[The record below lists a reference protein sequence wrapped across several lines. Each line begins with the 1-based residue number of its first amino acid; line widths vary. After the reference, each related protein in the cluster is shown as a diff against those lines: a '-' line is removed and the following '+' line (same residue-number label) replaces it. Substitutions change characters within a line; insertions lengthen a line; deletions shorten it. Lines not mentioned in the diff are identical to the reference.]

1 MFSKPLL
8 DKIHSLV
15 DPKDLLNQNV
25 KIKNII
31 DPYDNSNLLFY
42 ARGSEDILALLE
54 QGINLQHRNVFGRN
68 ALWNYNYLLNKK
80 IEEEIITTLLEQGI
94 DSGITCHKGG
104 SILSSLAFFK
114 HPDIFMNNKH
124 YFKNKDVYIHSF
136 YSLTENKLQEGIRS
150 LIQNGFKVRLG
161 SYIDVDIKPAND
173 FGRLQQFLPKEEI
186 NSLLAGNAKQESCY
200 LSIIE
205 FLKETFPEQ
214 LRFVNFVYTDME
226 NHKKVSVHSFNE
238 YHQSLEKSQL
248 EWSQKHESKP
258 QPENKK
264 SFLTIVK

>member
-8 DKIHSLV
+8 DKIHTLV
-15 DPKDLLNQNV
+15 NPKDLLNQTV
-25 KIKNII
+25 EIKNII
-31 DPYDNSNLLFY
+31 DPYDSSNLLFY
-42 ARGSEDILALLE
+42 ARGKEDVLALLE
-54 QGINLQHRNVFGRN
+54 QGVNLQHRNIFGRN

-94 DSGITCHKGG
+94 NSEITCHKGG
-104 SILSSLAFFK
+104 TILSSLAFFK
-114 HPDIFMNNKH
+114 HPQIFMDNKK
-124 YFKNKDVYIHSF
+124 YFQNKDVYLHSF
-136 YSLTENKLQEGIRS
+136 YSLSDGKFQEAINL
-150 LIQNGFKVRLG
+150 LIEHNFNIRLG
-161 SYIDVDIKPAND
+161 SYIDVDVKPAND
-173 FGRLQQFLPKEEI
+173 FGRLQDFLPKEEI
-186 NSLLAGNAKQESCY
+186 QNLLAGNAKQESCY

-226 NHKKVSVHSFNE
+226 NHKKVSVYSFNE
-238 YHQSLEKSQL
+238 YHQSLERSQL
-248 EWSQKHESKP
+248 EWSQKHESKT